1 MYRYISHFPIQRER
15 LILTPHVWSCMLVFI
30 RSLTQCIHNR
40 PGIISDHE
48 QLMFKIK
55 VWMDGWMNGWMDG
68 WMGWMDG
75 WDKRTDRRMDG

>member
-1 MYRYISHFPIQRER
+1 MYISHFPIQRER

-30 RSLTQCIHNR
+30 RSLTQCIHNH

-55 VWMDGWMNGWMDG
+55 VWMDGWTDGQMDGQMDEQTDRWMDRG
-68 WMGWMDG
+68 MDG
-75 WDKRTDRRMDG
+75 

>member
-1 MYRYISHFPIQRER
+1 MLVQVNYYNYINTCTCVRYISHFPIQRER

-55 VWMDGWMNGWMDG
+55 VWMDGWMDG
-68 WMGWMDG
+68 
-75 WDKRTDRRMDG
+75 